1 MFKEKFILQEEIFSD
16 NYSASTGYVDGL
28 ASIAN
33 ERYNELL
40 DIHQQADE
48 EDVTFNVSSKSG
60 QYHHSFE
67 TNIIFHN
74 ELENII
80 IQNKYPKV
88 KFSEIH
94 ATVSR
99 AWNGQYREKTG
110 KKFSYRVSG
119 QREDLANYFW
129 LEKNECKD
137 TFYRLN
143 PTNLE
148 KAKMKVSKTI
158 NVYCDK
164 TKAKYLRSYLSNA
177 SKHYVNLSANINEQ
191 KSITEKKIGVK
202 LFNKQCLF
210 NIKVSG
216 N

>member
-1 MFKEKFILQEEIFSD
+1 MVYIGRLGDPGTAPGRPLEKPEMTP
-16 NYSASTGYVDGL
+16 NRVL
-28 ASIAN
+28 ASFWEN
-33 ERYNELL
+33 RGNRRKSEE
-40 DIHQQADE
+40 QADE

-74 ELENII
+74 ELENNI

-129 LEKNECKD
+129 LEKNECKVIPEQQD
-137 TFYRLN
+137 
-143 PTNLE
+143 
-148 KAKMKVSKTI
+148 
-158 NVYCDK
+158 DK
-164 TKAKYLRSYLSNA
+164 KKYSNFKPFFFIIEI
-177 SKHYVNLSANINEQ
+177 SQ
-191 KSITEKKIGVK
+191 
-202 LFNKQCLF
+202 
-210 NIKVSG
+210 
-216 N
+216 